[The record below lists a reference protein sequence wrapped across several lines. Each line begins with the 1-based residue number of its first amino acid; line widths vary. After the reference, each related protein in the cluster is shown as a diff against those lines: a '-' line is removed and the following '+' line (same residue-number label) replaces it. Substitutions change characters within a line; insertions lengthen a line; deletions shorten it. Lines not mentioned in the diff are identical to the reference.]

1 MNNTNEKKRRTVGFK
16 LGLAQAIIYL
26 CFTLAVF
33 GVGAGFEIFIAIDD
47 AEYAS
52 SFIVHAG
59 GDNPYGATTVDLN
72 GDGVFE
78 NEYPLVNDGE
88 LIVESFWD
96 GRRQTLESAY
106 IVKTETVIGNEEN
119 GDDKE
124 VYYDFVS
131 EDMTKKELIFAARDT
146 GETITVNFCQVE
158 SYEDFLDAWARSEYT
173 HIMDMAL
180 FGIAAVMLIIT
191 VLQFVAAA
199 KGSKSYPANNLG
211 IVLNAILVGVGVLGL
226 IGAVKD
232 RKLALATDEKY
243 IARKRAKEQ
252 SRLEREERE
261 KAESNGSTFTGGAFA
276 NAGINMLTRFVCL
289 ITLGLAYPAMVCWKL
304 RWKCSHT
311 YVNGRQLTFDGNA
324 AQFFGKFMLWLFL
337 SVITLGIYYI
347 VCMKV
352 ALAKWQT
359 KHIHFADTVIEK
371 DDENLS
377 KFDGHWYQL
386 LGVNWLCRFVTFITL
401 SFGQYWAHCYKERWF
416 CKHKKIDGLALTF
429 DGKAAQY
436 FGKRFCWNLLTIIT
450 LGIYAFWLAV
460 KTEKWTCSHTHIKED
475 NIKENN
481 D

>member
-26 CFTLAVF
+26 LSALALLVLPAVF
-33 GVGAGFEIFIAIDD
+33 EIQNAAQR
-47 AEYAS
+47 AEDKS
-52 SFIVHAG
+52 SFISYVIKKTG
-59 GDNPYGATTVDLN
+59 PGYLNTKIDLN
-72 GDGVFE
+72 DDGVYEFE
-78 NEYPLVNDGE
+78 LYTCKKDNYDYKGKP
-88 LIVESFWD
+88 SF
-96 GRRQTLESAY
+96 RKF
-106 IVKTETVIGNEEN
+106 IETVYDEN
-119 GDDKE
+119 DDLIWKYE
-124 VYYDFVS
+124 YYDFVS
-131 EDMTKKELIFAARDT
+131 EDMKNEVWMFENRET
-146 GETITVNFCQVE
+146 GENIAVSFNSVDDYKRFLENGERGYYLNYFTIPCECAGAIMVAFTV
-158 SYEDFLDAWARSEYT
+158 
-173 HIMDMAL
+173 M
-180 FGIAAVMLIIT
+180 
-191 VLQFVAAA
+191 QFVAAI
-199 KGSKSYPANNLG
+199 KGSKSYHVNNIG
-211 IVLNAILVGVGVLGL
+211 IAVNTILFGYGALGL
-226 IGAVKD
+226 AGAIKD
-232 RKLALATDEKY
+232 RKLAIANDEKH
-243 IARKRAKEQ
+243 RLKLQAKAQ
-252 SRLEREERE
+252 KKLEREERE
-261 KAESNGSTFTGGAFA
+261 KAENGGSTFTGGAFA

-460 KTEKWTCSHTHIKED
+460 KTEKWTCSHTHIKEN